1 METPIC
7 EFLENYAKKGATR
20 LHMPGHKG
28 MGQTEK
34 YDLTEIDG
42 ADSLYEASGIIA
54 ESERNAGAL
63 FGADTFYS
71 AEGSSLAI
79 RAMVWLASMYAA
91 SRGEKPL
98 LLAGRNAH
106 KTFVS
111 ALALTGA
118 EVEWL
123 TGEGSYLSCRVT
135 AADVQRYFDK
145 AERLPTALYLTSPD
159 YLGNMADI
167 ASVARVCH
175 ERGVLL
181 LVDNAHGAY
190 LRFLPE
196 PMHPI
201 ELGAHMCCDSAHKT
215 LPALTGCA
223 YLHIAKDAPRELAQ
237 NAKNA
242 LALFGSTSPSYLLL
256 ASLDSVNKYLS
267 CGYRQKLADFA
278 RRLELLKKELRA
290 HGYAF
295 SGSEPLKLTFNTKA
309 YGYLGAEMAGYLMAH
324 NFVPEFYDPD
334 FLVLMFTPEISEEE
348 MANLRAVLLALPK
361 RAEIFVF
368 PPRMSLPTR
377 AMHPREA
384 VLSSCE
390 SLPAEQCR
398 GRVLAA
404 VTVGCPPAVPI
415 VVSGEI
421 ISESALKCFK
431 YYGIEAC
438 NVIKE

>member
-135 AADVQRYFDK
+135 AA
-145 AERLPTALYLTSPD
+145 EI
-159 YLGNMADI
+159 G
-167 ASVARVCH
+167 
-175 ERGVLL
+175 
-181 LVDNAHGAY
+181 
-190 LRFLPE
+190 
-196 PMHPI
+196 
-201 ELGAHMCCDSAHKT
+201 
-215 LPALTGCA
+215 
-223 YLHIAKDAPRELAQ
+223 
-237 NAKNA
+237 
-242 LALFGSTSPSYLLL
+242 
-256 ASLDSVNKYLS
+256 
-267 CGYRQKLADFA
+267 
-278 RRLELLKKELRA
+278 RA
-290 HGYAF
+290 H
-295 SGSEPLKLTFNTKA
+295 
-309 YGYLGAEMAGYLMAH
+309 
-324 NFVPEFYDPD
+324 V
-334 FLVLMFTPEISEEE
+334 
-348 MANLRAVLLALPK
+348 
-361 RAEIFVF
+361 
-368 PPRMSLPTR
+368 
-377 AMHPREA
+377 
-384 VLSSCE
+384 
-390 SLPAEQCR
+390 
-398 GRVLAA
+398 
-404 VTVGCPPAVPI
+404 
-415 VVSGEI
+415 
-421 ISESALKCFK
+421 
-431 YYGIEAC
+431 
-438 NVIKE
+438 